1 MRHSISYIIPAV
13 LIVAIHYSVNNNPLW
28 QFVLIGLSTSLIVA
42 AAVNGSRLVNRSVF
56 ISATLF
62 LMLLFFY
69 MFNSIYLVAS
79 VFTANGFTEQAIAHL
94 NMQSFESGGNKEL
107 VPYHYAVAAIAF
119 VIIIALFFAKRFT
132 SNSIAKPK
140 AANVVL
146 LAIFALL
153 IHPGSTD
160 LATHW
165 WYSVKRGNI
174 DRSLQATLEGSH
186 INKRLIDNAIDQRRG
201 VVKKSIVLIYL
212 ESFER
217 AYLDQKLFPNLSSK
231 LAALESQEST
241 YGSFMPTFFASH
253 TIAGLVSSLCSV
265 PYATT
270 GGTSGNSMNSG
281 SGDYYMPHV
290 QCLGDITKELGY
302 YNVYYQGGGLGFTR
316 KGAFFNAHGYHEIK
330 GGNEL
335 WKDMPRKHRSN
346 WGLHDD
352 KLFDFAQQRI
362 SQLANDSVKRPFLF
376 TLLTLD
382 THDPFG
388 SNKTSLSCNQSDK
401 HIYPG
406 PQGHVIKNQIYC
418 SDSLIGEFVQTL
430 REKYSDTLD
439 IYLVADHL
447 AHAHSQGKTL
457 KSVKRRELIFIGL
470 NGEEPHK
477 GERQFTHLDIAPTI
491 LDHATD
497 GFLRKMGLGVSL
509 LRSEKT
515 LLEQFGLDAFEQ
527 TIRDNLAAL
536 AERYWD
542 YPSLIGSPFSVDTE
556 SSEFR
561 FAGTSFP
568 SPVLFRLNQHTQ
580 IQSYH
585 STSISEYLKASK
597 EVERVLTVQKCGA
610 LRRYQPHSFAASSL
624 CLMIGNL
631 GSENLHIELIE
642 PGKEYSIETYFNFLD
657 LEANKARLRSRL
669 FENTTSQSKI
679 VSSASSRNIKP
690 LADVHFVTGA
700 ESTSRMVT
708 NYWNLYRFEKFRNF
722 KNHGAAKSDGLYLF
736 KIDSGRVDL
745 LNSWTS
751 CEELKRDKLKA
762 FIQNANADEFV
773 LMSGRNGFECSDHIS
788 DTPFDSHIS
797 MYTKGQSL
805 IAYLDQKTNF
815 YKPILNTRGENIQL
829 NLVDETIY
837 SHYLD

>member
-1 MRHSISYIIPAV
+1 MRHSILYIVPAI
-13 LIVAIHYSVNNNPLW
+13 LIVAIHYSVNNNPHW
-28 QFVLIGLSTSLIVA
+28 QFVLIGLSASLIISA
-42 AAVNGSRLVNRSVF
+42 TIKATKLVNRSVF
-56 ISATLF
+56 ISVALF
-62 LMLLFFY
+62 LLLLLFY
-69 MFNSIYLVAS
+69 LFNSIYLVAS
-79 VFTANGFTEQAIAHL
+79 VFTANGFTEQAMAHL

-107 VPYHYAVAAIAF
+107 VPYHYAVASIAL
-119 VIIIALFFAKRFT
+119 VIIVTLYLAKRLAANT
-132 SNSIAKPK
+132 LASPK
-140 AANVVL
+140 ATNLIV
-146 LAIFALL
+146 LAIIALL

-160 LATHW
+160 LAIHW
-165 WYSVKRGNI
+165 WYSVKKSDI
-174 DRSLQATLEGSH
+174 DQSLETTLESSY
-186 INKRLIDNAIDQRRG
+186 INKRLIDNAIDQRRDS
-201 VVKKSIVLIYL
+201 VKKNIVLIYL

-217 AYLDQKLFPNLSSK
+217 AYLDQQLFPNLSSR
-231 LAALESQEST
+231 LATLESQEST
-241 YGSFMPTFFASH
+241 YGSFRPTFFASH

-265 PYATT
+265 PYAST

-281 SGDYYMPHV
+281 SGNYYMPHV

-316 KGAFFNAHGYHEIK
+316 KGAFFNAHGFDEVK

-335 WKDMPRKHRSN
+335 WKDMPKRHRSN

-362 SQLANDSVKRPFLF
+362 AQLAKNSAKQPFLF

-388 SNKTSLSCNQSDK
+388 SNRTSLSCNQNGK

-406 PQGHVIKNQIYC
+406 PKGHVIKNQIYC
-418 SDSLIGEFVQTL
+418 SDSLIGEFVQSL
-430 REKYSDTLD
+430 RDRYSDTLD

-457 KSVKRRELIFIGL
+457 KSVKQRELIFISL
-470 NGEEPHK
+470 NGEEPYK
-477 GERQFTHLDIAPTI
+477 GKRKFTHLDIAPTI
-491 LDHATD
+491 LDRATD

-509 LRSEKT
+509 LGPEKT
-515 LLEQFGLDAFEQ
+515 LFEQ
-527 TIRDNLAAL
+527 LGPDGFERTIKDNIAAL

-542 YPSLIGSPFSVDTE
+542 YPSLIGSPFSIDTE

-568 SPVLFRLNQHTQ
+568 SPVLFKLDQDKQ

-585 STSISEYLKASK
+585 STSIGEYLKASID
-597 EVERVLTVQKCGA
+597 VERVLTVQNCGD
-610 LRRYQPHSFAASSL
+610 LKRYQAHSFNASSL
-624 CLMIGNL
+624 CLMVGNL
-631 GSENLHIELIE
+631 GSEKLHIELIK
-642 PGKEYSIETYFNFLD
+642 PAKEYVIDDYLDYLD
-657 LEANKARLRSRL
+657 LETNNTRLRSRL
-669 FENTTSQSKI
+669 FESTTSQSKI
-679 VSSASSRNIKP
+679 VDSASSRNIKP
-690 LADVHFVTGA
+690 LADIHFVTGV

-722 KNHGAAKSDGLYLF
+722 KNHAAANSDGLYLF

-751 CEELKRDKLKA
+751 CEDLKRDKLKTVM
-762 FIQNANADEFV
+762 QNAGADEFV
-773 LMSGRNGFECSDHIS
+773 LMSGRNGFECRDHDS
-788 DTPFDSHIS
+788 GTRFDRHIS
-797 MYTKGQSL
+797 MYGKGQSL

-829 NLVDETIY
+829 NLVDESIY